1 MWKSITLGCL
11 IGLSVLPPLAS
22 ASPSAPLRHEPR
34 PPALMAGKTLFDE
47 HCASCHQADGRGG
60 TRFGHVVA
68 ANLRAPHLEA
78 VYHHSDALIIR
89 AILQGKDED
98 GERLQAPMPR
108 WAGRL
113 SHAQAV
119 AIVDYLHTLH

>member
-1 MWKSITLGCL
+1 MWKSITLSCL
-11 IGLSVLPPLAS
+11 IGLASLPAAS
-22 ASPSAPLRHEPR
+22 FAATAT
-34 PPALMAGKTLFDE
+34 PAHHATLTRNAMAGKTLFDE

-78 VYHHSDALIIR
+78 LYHHSDALLVR
-89 AILQGKDED
+89 AILYGKDED
-98 GERLQAPMPR
+98 GGHLDAPMPH

-119 AIVDYLHTLH
+119 SIVAYLHTLR